1 MCFPHILCGCGRGA
15 RGIWVSSIWVH
26 WVHVASY
33 YVGTRVSGK
42 LTRGA
47 RNFRAV
53 EVVCPLFCVGGKDR
67 PDRTEEI
74 EDAGLQGCEASSP
87 HFSV

>member
-1 MCFPHILCGCGRGA
+1 M
-15 RGIWVSSIWVH
+15 
-26 WVHVASY
+26 
-33 YVGTRVSGK
+33 SGK
-42 LTRGA
+42 LTGGA

-74 EDAGLQGCEASSP
+74 EDAGFQGCEASSP